1 VKLLELSKS
10 LLKTRSEREIRE
22 FRSGPSIETRV
33 NDIIFPK
40 IYKRETIDR
49 VIKEVQFKRI

>member
-22 FRSGPSIETRV
+22 FCSGPSIETRV

-40 IYKRETIDR
+40 INKRETIDR
-49 VIKEVQFKRI
+49 VIKEVYFKRI

>member
-1 VKLLELSKS
+1 MKLLELSKS

-22 FRSGPSIETRV
+22 FRSGKSIETRV

>member
-22 FRSGPSIETRV
+22 FRSGKSIETRV